1 MKAKRPL
8 GLLCLG
14 VVCALGVWWARGEK
28 KAPLPQEIQLAGRT
42 CVATNFPTAFAV
54 EQTPT
59 ARGTALYALAA
70 AEPVTAIVRKR
81 AEACGARVL
90 GFLPPCAL
98 TVEIDA
104 AALRRLAQ
112 EPCFA
117 AAAELTPADKV
128 SKRLSRMT
136 EATLDLT
143 VVPLQAEDRPRILAD
158 ALAQGAVEIGSASPS
173 LPLRLRAPRAL
184 VAALARRGD
193 VRWIEPYALARLLND
208 VAVNAGLLNART
220 LWNAHGLTG
229 AGEIITLLDTG
240 LDTGN
245 LDTLMPDFSNRVCAI
260 RTVSGCSA
268 SDFIGHGTHVA
279 GSLVGSGAL
288 SDGQIRGVA
297 HGARLYVWQ
306 GAFNGKLLVGN
317 VTCEQMF
324 RPDETNFPSRI
335 ASESWGIYPDG
346 SYTSECAGIDLY
358 LWQHPG
364 NVAVF
369 AAGNSGNLGDFTI
382 CDPATAK
389 NVIAVGATES
399 LRTNLTAYAY
409 LADNPAEIY
418 VGSSRGPTGDGRIK
432 PDVCAPGTMILS
444 TRTTMVSPSTSLGWD
459 ACGENSNTNEH
470 YFYNGGTSMA
480 TPLVAG
486 AAALVREDL
495 RTRRGIDAPTAALVK
510 ALLTGG
516 AQDLSV
522 FENADCSDGDGVE
535 TAPNNRQGWGRVDVG
550 ESLYPS
556 NRSIRCFDRIPFDQ
570 ASDHVVRV
578 TTTRR
583 APLDVQLAWID
594 YPGDLSAVKMLVN
607 DLDLVVS
614 NETTGVVWWGNG
626 IAGGDHTNTVEGVR
640 IADAPAAH
648 WAIHVKGVTVPYSS
662 AVGGAA
668 ALYARGVFPR
678 ATIITFR

>member
-1 MKAKRPL
+1 MKTKRPL
-8 GLLCLG
+8 VLLCLG
-14 VVCALGVWWARGEK
+14 AACALGVWWARGEK
-28 KAPLPQEIQLAGRT
+28 RDAPRPQEILLAGRT
-42 CVATNFPTAFAV
+42 VVATNFPTAFAV
-54 EQTPT
+54 EQTPS

-70 AEPVTAIVRKR
+70 TEPVTKTVRER

-90 GFLPPCAL
+90 GVLPPRAL
-98 TVEIDA
+98 TVEVDA

-117 AAAELTPADKV
+117 AATELAPDDKM
-128 SKRLSRMT
+128 SKRLPALT
-136 EATLDLT
+136 DATLELT
-143 VVPLQAEDRPRILAD
+143 VVPLQTEDRPRILAA
-158 ALAQGAVEIGSASPS
+158 ALAQGAVEIGPATPS

-184 VAALARRGD
+184 VATLARRGD
-193 VRWIEPYALARLLND
+193 VRWIEPYAPARLLND
-208 VAVNAGLLNART
+208 VVVNAGLLNART

-229 AGEIITLLDTG
+229 AGEIITTLDSG

-245 LDTLMPDFSNRVCAI
+245 IDTLMPDFSNRVCAI
-260 RTVSGCSA
+260 RTIPDCSA

-288 SDGQIRGVA
+288 SGARIRGVA
-297 HGARLYVWQ
+297 HGARLNVWQ
-306 GAFNGKLLVGN
+306 GTTTKGKVLAGN
-317 VTCEQMF
+317 VTYEQLF

-335 ASESWGIYPDG
+335 ASESWGYDDANNINL
-346 SYTSECAGIDLY
+346 YTAMCESIDLY
-358 LWQHPG
+358 LWNHPE

-369 AAGNSGNLGDFTI
+369 AAGNTYGDATI
-382 CDPATAK
+382 NVPATAK

-399 LRTNLTAYAY
+399 LRTNLTTYAD
-409 LADNPAEIY
+409 LANNPAS
-418 VGSSRGPTGDGRIK
+418 VWMRSACGPTEDGRIK

-444 TRTTMVSPSTSLGWD
+444 TRSTQITNLVTISWGVF
-459 ACGENSNTNEH
+459 AANTN
-470 YFYNGGTSMA
+470 YFYCGGTSMA

-495 RTRRGIDAPTAALVK
+495 RTRRGFDAPTAALVK
-510 ALLTGG
+510 AILTGG

-522 FENADCSDGDGVE
+522 FEDADCIDGDGVE

-556 NRSIRCFDRIPFDQ
+556 NRAIRCFDRIPFDQ
-570 ASDHVVRV
+570 GSDHVVRV

-594 YPGDLSAVKMLVN
+594 YPGMGYAVKTLVN

-614 NETTGVVWWGNG
+614 NETTGAVWRGNG
-626 IAGGDHTNTVEGVR
+626 FAEGDHVNTVEGVR
-640 IADAPAAH
+640 IADAPAAR
-648 WAIHVKGVTVPYSS
+648 WAFHVKGVTVPYPST
-662 AVGGAA
+662 VGGAA
-668 ALYARGVFPR
+668 ALYARGAFPR
-678 ATIITFR
+678 ATLLTFR